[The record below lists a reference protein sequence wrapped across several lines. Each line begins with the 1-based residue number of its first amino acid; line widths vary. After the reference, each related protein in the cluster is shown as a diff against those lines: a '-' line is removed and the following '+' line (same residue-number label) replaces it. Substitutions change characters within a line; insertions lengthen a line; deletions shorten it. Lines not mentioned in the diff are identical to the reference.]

1 MTQNYIL
8 GMTVRG
14 GEGSSIVGTSGNNN
28 VQQFE
33 SGALHNNHVRHH
45 RNEGRPF
52 KDTIGSAQVLASKKF
67 TGLYTGPYF
76 DPGMPRNIT
85 AQMGDTALITCNVN
99 QIGKFQVH
107 IRIIILTFITQCF
120 KKHPGYR
127 FCSHSYLII
136 GFQEVTVDVNNSCQG
151 MGYVGIL

>member
-1 MTQNYIL
+1 MTQIYIL

-14 GEGSSIVGTSGNNN
+14 GEGSSMVSASSNNN
-28 VQQFE
+28 VQQFD
-33 SGALHNNHVRHH
+33 SGTPRNNHVRHH
-45 RNEGRPF
+45 RNQGRTF

-99 QIGKFQVH
+99 QIGKFQVQ
-107 IRIIILTFITQCF
+107 IWIIGLIFIT
-120 KKHPGYR
+120 
-127 FCSHSYLII
+127 
-136 GFQEVTVDVNNSCQG
+136 
-151 MGYVGIL
+151 

>member
-1 MTQNYIL
+1 MVSQLNRITQNIILMTQIYIL

-14 GEGSSIVGTSGNNN
+14 GEGSSMVSANGNNN
-28 VQQFE
+28 VQQFD
-33 SGALHNNHVRHH
+33 SGTLRNNHVRHH
-45 RNEGRPF
+45 RNQGRPF

-99 QIGKFQVH
+99 QIGKFQVQIWI
-107 IRIIILTFITQCF
+107 IRITLITRYFNEHQCF
-120 KKHPGYR
+120 
-127 FCSHSYLII
+127 
-136 GFQEVTVDVNNSCQG
+136 
-151 MGYVGIL
+151 